1 MLGFV
6 AGRSLAAVPVLIGVS
21 LVVFLTMKM
30 IPGDAAQVLA
40 GPQATAEQ
48 VRLIRESLGLDR
60 PLYVQYAVWLGR
72 AVRGN
77 LGRSI
82 QLDAPVTEMVFARLK
97 NTLILALG
105 SIVLAI
111 AIAVPAGILSATRQS
126 SWFDRTSM
134 VLALFGN
141 SMPTFWLGLVFILVL
156 SLQFRLFPSNGMYSL
171 RGPGGP
177 LDLLWHLALPAL
189 TLCTVPAAVLSRLT
203 RSSLLETLH
212 DDYVR
217 TARAKG
223 IAEARVIVR
232 HALSNAL
239 LPVVTL
245 LGIQVGYL
253 LGGSILVETVFS
265 WPGLG
270 LQLFDAIG
278 SRDLALV
285 QGGVLLVATLFVFI
299 NLFVDVLYA
308 ALDPRIEYGM

>member
-1 MLGFV
+1 MLGFA

-21 LVVFLTMKM
+21 LVVFLTMKL

-82 QLDAPVTEMVFARLK
+82 QLDASVTEMVFARLR
-97 NTLILALG
+97 NTLVLALG
-105 SIVLAI
+105 SIVLAV
-111 AIAVPAGILSATRQS
+111 AIAVPAGILSATRPS
-126 SWFDRTSM
+126 SLFDRASM

-156 SLQFRLFPSNGMYSL
+156 ALQFRLFPSNGMYSL

-223 IAEARVIVR
+223 LAETRVIVR

-270 LQLFDAIG
+270 LQLFEAIG

-299 NLFVDVLYA
+299 NLIVDVLYA
-308 ALDPRIEYGM
+308 ALDPRIEYGT

>member
-1 MLGFV
+1 
-6 AGRSLAAVPVLIGVS
+6 
-21 LVVFLTMKM
+21 
-30 IPGDAAQVLA
+30 
-40 GPQATAEQ
+40 
-48 VRLIRESLGLDR
+48 
-60 PLYVQYAVWLGR
+60 
-72 AVRGN
+72 
-77 LGRSI
+77 
-82 QLDAPVTEMVFARLK
+82 
-97 NTLILALG
+97 
-105 SIVLAI
+105 
-111 AIAVPAGILSATRQS
+111 
-126 SWFDRTSM
+126 
-134 VLALFGN
+134 
-141 SMPTFWLGLVFILVL
+141 
-156 SLQFRLFPSNGMYSL
+156 MYSL

-189 TLCTVPAAVLSRLT
+189 TLSTVPAAVLSRLT

-270 LQLFDAIG
+270 LQLFEAIG

-308 ALDPRIEYGM
+308 ALDPRIEYGT

>member
-60 PLYVQYAVWLGR
+60 PIYVQYGVWLGR

-97 NTLILALG
+97 NTLVLALG
-105 SIVLAI
+105 SIVLAV

-126 SWFDRTSM
+126 SLFDRGSM

-232 HALSNAL
+232 HALTNAL

-270 LQLFDAIG
+270 LQLFEAIG

-308 ALDPRIEYGM
+308 ALDPRIEYGT